1 MNRIKILGSGL
12 ARGSQ
17 KVTNFDL
24 EKRVETNDEW
34 IVQRTGITSRY
45 ISETENTSDL
55 AVRASLHAIE
65 NAGLQKEDI
74 QVIIVATMTP
84 DSMTPSTAC
93 LVQAKLGL
101 NDYPILAFDLNAAC
115 SGFLY
120 AFQLACDLLNRYEH
134 ILVIGSE
141 TLSKIIN
148 WDNRST
154 CVLFGDGAGAMI
166 VTKGQSQLYHYANSE
181 GDLDGVLKTEGL
193 PLVHHLQNQLPTVGF
208 LTMQGN
214 DVFRFAVRVLKESI
228 ENVLEQAHLTIE
240 DIDLIIPHQ
249 ANYRIINHVAKRMKI
264 DISKFYMNLQD
275 YGNTSAASI
284 PIAYAEACEKGL
296 MKDCKRVI
304 LVGFGSG
311 LTYGATLID
320 QVGGEDCV
328 K

>member
-148 WDNRST
+148 WDDRST

-166 VTKGQSQLYHYANSE
+166 VTKGQSQLYLS
-181 GDLDGVLKTEGL
+181 
-193 PLVHHLQNQLPTVGF
+193 
-208 LTMQGN
+208 
-214 DVFRFAVRVLKESI
+214 
-228 ENVLEQAHLTIE
+228 
-240 DIDLIIPHQ
+240 LIHI
-249 ANYRIINHVAKRMKI
+249 
-264 DISKFYMNLQD
+264 
-275 YGNTSAASI
+275 
-284 PIAYAEACEKGL
+284 
-296 MKDCKRVI
+296 
-304 LVGFGSG
+304 
-311 LTYGATLID
+311 
-320 QVGGEDCV
+320 
-328 K
+328 

>member
-1 MNRIKILGSGL
+1 
-12 ARGSQ
+12 
-17 KVTNFDL
+17 
-24 EKRVETNDEW
+24 
-34 IVQRTGITSRY
+34 
-45 ISETENTSDL
+45 
-55 AVRASLHAIE
+55 
-65 NAGLQKEDI
+65 
-74 QVIIVATMTP
+74 
-84 DSMTPSTAC
+84 MTPSTAC

-148 WDNRST
+148 WDDRST

-275 YGNTSAASI
+275 YGYTSAASI

-311 LTYGATLID
+311 LTYGATLIN